1 MDTKKN
7 SSVLIVVA
15 LLILIGGGVAVY
27 AFTNS
32 QRESASMMEKDAMM
46 QDEEMMASTSDEV
59 MEPKQEEAM
68 MDIQKGSYEAYSSEK
83 LLLAKS
89 GKVVLFFKADW
100 CPTCRALDA
109 NIKEN
114 TTLIPEGVTILEV
127 NYDTSTALK
136 QKYGVTSQHTL
147 VQVAADGSKIATW
160 QGTPTLAGILSHLQ

>member
-7 SSVLIVVA
+7 SSILAGVL
-15 LLILIGGGVAVY
+15 LLILIGGGVAVFAY
-27 AFTNS
+27 TNS
-32 QRESASMMEKDAMM
+32 KHESTSMMEKDAMM
-46 QDEEMMASTSDEV
+46 KDEKVVASTSDE
-59 MEPKQEEAM
+59 MMKPKQEEAM
-68 MDIQKGSYEAYSSEK
+68 MGIQKGSYEAYSPEK
-83 LLLAKS
+83 LSLAKN

-114 TTLIPEGVTILEV
+114 ITLIPEGVTILEV

-147 VQVAADGSKIATW
+147 VQVAADGSRIAKW
-160 QGTPTLAGILSHLQ
+160 EGTPTLAGILAHLQ